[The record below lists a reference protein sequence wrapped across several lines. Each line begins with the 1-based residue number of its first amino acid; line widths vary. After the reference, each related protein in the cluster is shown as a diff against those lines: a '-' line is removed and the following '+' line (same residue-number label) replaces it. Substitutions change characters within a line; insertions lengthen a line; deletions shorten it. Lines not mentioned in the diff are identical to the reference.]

1 MPGFFDCNGWQDLN
15 RRRPFLKSDS
25 DYKNSASRPEEW
37 RERKILPFII
47 KTVRLGRDDFTSHPI
62 SCTIS
67 RMKER
72 PKEKFKEDKIYL
84 YGKHALREALLA
96 RPKAIAKVF
105 LDSNAASDKELTDLL
120 AGAGISINSM
130 KDQEAGKKVG
140 DDAVHQGVIAVLA
153 PSNLYTSFDEV
164 VKILDTTKAPCF
176 VLLDELQ
183 DPHNV
188 GAIIRS
194 AAAFGASAIL
204 LPEHNQS
211 PITGTVIKTS
221 AGMAFRI
228 PIVKIGNVNQTI
240 RLLKE
245 KRMWVYGLVM
255 GGTTILKQS
264 VFDTPTLFVVGN
276 ESTGIRE
283 KTLELCDVTLSIPMQ
298 PGCESLNASVAASVV
313 LYEWSRSQ
321 Q

>member
-1 MPGFFDCNGWQDLN
+1 MKD
-15 RRRPFLKSDS
+15 
-25 DYKNSASRPEEW
+25 
-37 RERKILPFII
+37 
-47 KTVRLGRDDFTSHPI
+47 RL
-62 SCTIS
+62 
-67 RMKER
+67 
-72 PKEKFKEDKIYL
+72 KEKGREDKIYL
-84 YGKHALREALLA
+84 YGKHALREALLTKPQA
-96 RPKAIAKVF
+96 VTKVF
-105 LDSNAASDKELTDLL
+105 LDTNALADQELSTLL
-120 AGAGISINSM
+120 KDAKIVPSSM
-130 KDQEAGKKVG
+130 KSQDAGKKVG
-140 DDAVHQGVIAVLA
+140 DDAVHQGVIAVIQ
-153 PSNLYTSFDEV
+153 PEKLYSTLEDALKLFE
-164 VKILDTTKAPCF
+164 TQTAPCF

-228 PIVKIGNVNQTI
+228 PIVRIGNVNQTI

-245 KRMWVYGLVM
+245 KRMWIYGLVM
-255 GGTTILKQS
+255 EGDTVLKNAT
-264 VFDTPTLFVVGN
+264 FDTPTLFVVGN

-298 PGCESLNASVAASVV
+298 PGCESLNASVATSVV
-313 LYEWSRSQ
+313 LYEWSRGQ
-321 Q
+321 A